1 MYINISRARINGPVH
16 LLCKPRLGVIPAPLS
31 DRYFQWLSKPVISI
45 VSRDR
50 GIAWI
55 VYALFHE
62 VITNGVWTAT
72 GLVVLPTACAIRGLF
87 SRINGPNED
96 SGGGMRGRE
105 SEYPAFLISAS
116 CIQT

>member
-1 MYINISRARINGPVH
+1 MVQFTCYVSHG
-16 LLCKPRLGVIPAPLS
+16 LDYSFLS
-31 DRYFQWLSKPVISI
+31 DRYFQWLLKPVISI

-55 VYALFHE
+55 IYALFYE

-72 GLVVLPTACAIRGLF
+72 GLVVLPTAYF

-96 SGGGMRGRE
+96 SGGGRRGRV